1 MAQVSDFAEQLNELN
16 DRLQME
22 QVERKKDDQ
31 EIIDLLNNVCT
42 KMHKKFTSWLKL
54 ILLIQLLK

>member
-1 MAQVSDFAEQLNELN
+1 
-16 DRLQME
+16 
-22 QVERKKDDQ
+22 VERKKDDQ